1 MGPFCVYRMTV
12 FLEQFT
18 NYVVRFNSFLWG
30 VPMLALIL
38 GFSIYFTVK
47 LKFIQ
52 RHLLASISLSI
63 KKSASAGVISSFGAL
78 VLALAAMVGTGNIV
92 GVAAAISTG
101 GPGALFWMI
110 FSAFFAMATK
120 YAESVLA
127 VKYRE
132 KNEKG
137 EYVGGPMYV
146 LQNGLKMKKWA
157 FTFAAA
163 TALMGFADALIQTN
177 SLAAIYSSV
186 LQVPSYWTTAGLV
199 FLTALVILGGV
210 QKIAAVCKWLVPFM
224 AILYIGLCCVVI
236 FIHLPKLPWAIA
248 CIFKSAFS
256 GTALLGG
263 AVGIT
268 FKEAIRYGVSRGV
281 LSNEAGSGSGAIA
294 AAAAQTPNPVRQGL
308 VSATTVFWDTL
319 VICLL
324 SGVAVVIAGD
334 WQSGQFFGADLAQ
347 QAFGTLRA
355 GPLLLLLS
363 LSLFAFSTLVGWS
376 FYTAKSV
383 QFCIHKSIEK
393 PVYVVWLSVMC
404 IGGFLS
410 PKLVWELADTA
421 IAVMCIPNLL
431 GLWLLRREVVSET
444 HQYLAKELA
453 QAKCKNN

>member
-1 MGPFCVYRMTV
+1 MEIL
-12 FLEQFT
+12 LEHFT
-18 NYVVRFNSFLWG
+18 DAIVRFNAFLWG

-52 RHLLASISLSI
+52 RHLLSAISLSL
-63 KKSASAGVISSFGAL
+63 KKSGSAGVISSFGAL

-92 GVAAAISTG
+92 GVAAAVSTG
-101 GPGALFWMI
+101 GPGALFWMMLC
-110 FSAFFAMATK
+110 AFFAMATK

-132 KNEKG
+132 KNQNG

-146 LQNGLKMKKWA
+146 LKNGLHMKKWA

-186 LQVPSYWTTAGLV
+186 LKVPSAWTTGILV
-199 FLTALVILGGV
+199 LLTATVILGGV
-210 QKIAAVCKWLVPFM
+210 RKIAAVCKWLVPFM
-224 AILYIGLCCVVI
+224 ALLYMGLCVAVI
-236 FIHLPKLPWAIA
+236 ITHLPQLPWAIT

-263 AVGIT
+263 AIGIT
-268 FKEAIRYGVSRGV
+268 FKEAVRYGVSRGV

-294 AAAAQTPNPVRQGL
+294 AAAAQTPNSVRQGL

-334 WQSGQFFGADLAQ
+334 WQSGTLFGADLAQ
-347 QAFGTLRA
+347 QAFGSIPMGA
-355 GPLLLLLS
+355 LLLLCS

-383 QFCIHKSIEK
+383 QFCAKKPVEK
-393 PVYVVWLSVMC
+393 PVYIAWLLVMC

-431 GLWLLRREVVSET
+431 ALWLLRGEVVSET
-444 HQYLAKELA
+444 KLYLNEEIAHAHQR
-453 QAKCKNN
+453 

>member
-1 MGPFCVYRMTV
+1 MSI
-12 FLEQFT
+12 LLQQFT
-18 NYVVRFNSFLWG
+18 EQIVRFNAFLWG
-30 VPMLALIL
+30 IPMLALIL
-38 GFSIYFTVK
+38 GFSIYFTLK

-52 RHLLASISLSI
+52 RHLLSAISLSV
-63 KKSASAGVISSFGAL
+63 KKSNSAGVISSFGAL

-92 GVAAAISTG
+92 GVAAAVSTG
-101 GPGALFWMI
+101 GPGALFWMMLC
-110 FSAFFAMATK
+110 AFFAMATK
-120 YAESVLA
+120 YAEAVLA

-132 KNEKG
+132 KNETG

-146 LQNGLKMKKWA
+146 LKNGLRMPKWA

-177 SLAAIYSSV
+177 SLVAIYGSV
-186 LQVPSYWTTAGLV
+186 LHISSGWTTGMLV
-199 FLTALVILGGV
+199 LLTALVILGGV
-210 QKIAAVCKWLVPFM
+210 RKIAAVCKWLVPFM
-224 AILYIGLCCVVI
+224 AILYMGLCVVVI
-236 FIHLPKLPWAIA
+236 LTHLPQLPWAIG
-248 CIFKSAFS
+248 CIFKSAFT
-256 GTALLGG
+256 GTAVLGG

-268 FKEAIRYGVSRGV
+268 LREAIRYGVSRGV

-294 AAAAQTPNPVRQGL
+294 AAAAQTPNSVRQGL

-334 WQSGQFFGADLAQ
+334 WQSGTLFGADLAQ
-347 QAFGTLRA
+347 QAFGSIPMGA
-355 GPLLLLLS
+355 MLLLGS

-383 QFCIHKSIEK
+383 QFCLKKPVEK
-393 PVYVVWLSVMC
+393 PVYFAWLLVMC

-431 GLWLLRREVVSET
+431 ALWLLRGDVFTET
-444 HQYLAKELA
+444 KLYLQEELLHAK
-453 QAKCKNN
+453 QR

>member
-1 MGPFCVYRMTV
+1 MEM
-12 FLEQFT
+12 LLNQFT
-18 NYVVRFNSFLWG
+18 EQIVRFNAFLWG
-30 VPMLALIL
+30 VPMLVLIL
-38 GFSIYFTVK
+38 GFSIYFTIK

-52 RHLLASISLSI
+52 RHLFDAISLSV
-63 KKSASAGVISSFGAL
+63 KKSSSAGVISSFGAL

-92 GVAAAISTG
+92 GVAAAVSTG
-101 GPGALFWMI
+101 GPGALFWMMLC
-110 FSAFFAMATK
+110 AFFAMATK

-132 KNEKG
+132 KNEVG

-146 LQNGLKMKKWA
+146 LKNGLRMNKWA

-186 LQVPSYWTTAGLV
+186 LHVPAGWTTGLLV
-199 FLTALVILGGV
+199 LLTALVILGGV
-210 QKIAAVCKWLVPFM
+210 RKIAAVCKWLVPFM
-224 AILYIGLCCVVI
+224 AILYMGLCVAI
-236 FIHLPKLPWAIA
+236 ILTHLPKLPWAIA
-248 CIFKSAFS
+248 CIFKSAFT
-256 GTALLGG
+256 GTAVLGG

-268 FKEAIRYGVSRGV
+268 LREAIRYGVSRGV

-294 AAAAQTPNPVRQGL
+294 AAAAQTPNSVRQGL

-324 SGVAVVIAGD
+324 SGLAVVIAGD
-334 WQSGQFFGADLAQ
+334 WQGGALFGADLAQ
-347 QAFGTLRA
+347 QAFGSIPA
-355 GPLLLLLS
+355 GSLLLLGS

-383 QFCIHKSIEK
+383 QFCLKKPVEK
-393 PVYVVWLSVMC
+393 PVYGVWLLVMC
-404 IGGFLS
+404 AGGFLS

-431 GLWLLRREVVSET
+431 ALWLLRGEVVTET
-444 HQYLAKELA
+444 KLYLQEELSRAK
-453 QAKCKNN
+453 QR